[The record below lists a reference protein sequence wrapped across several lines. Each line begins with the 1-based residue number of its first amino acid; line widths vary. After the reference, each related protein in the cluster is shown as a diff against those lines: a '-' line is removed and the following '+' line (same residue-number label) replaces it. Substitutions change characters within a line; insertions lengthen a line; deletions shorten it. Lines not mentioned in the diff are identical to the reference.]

1 VIEDESPDD
10 SYKTINNINS
20 VREMSTSQ
28 LKVDTE
34 TVEERDSETVEERDR
49 VNHNKQ

>member
-1 VIEDESPDD
+1 
-10 SYKTINNINS
+10 
-20 VREMSTSQ
+20 MSTSQ